1 MLGSMKDYAREALLT
16 TALFGG
22 IGVAVAQAPAPNADK
37 DQAAQPSSRSDQS
50 GTQEPSAKQSQ
61 GPGAQSGVLVNG
73 SLAVPGASSDTST
86 TPAKFSQANDARD
99 KVPIMARGPALD
111 DAQRKLIIDR
121 VLGASSGAP
130 AQAVAAGPAMG
141 LPPSIDMQAWPS
153 DVVRDVPAIRD
164 TKYVKLPDKI
174 LVVRPDSRI
183 VIGEIAR

>member
-1 MLGSMKDYAREALLT
+1 MLGSMKDYVREALLT

-22 IGVAVAQAPAPNADK
+22 IGVAFAQSPAPNADK
-37 DQAAQPSSRSDQS
+37 DAQPSSRSDQS

-61 GPGAQSGVLVNG
+61 APAAAAGVLVNG
-73 SLAVPGASSDTST
+73 SLAVPGAPSDTST

-99 KVPIMARGPALD
+99 KIPIMARGPALD

-121 VLGASSGAP
+121 VLGASSGP
-130 AQAVAAGPAMG
+130 PVQAATVGPAMG
-141 LPPSIDMQAWPS
+141 LPPSVDMQAWPS

-174 LVVRPDSRI
+174 LVVRPDSR
-183 VIGEIAR
+183 VVVGEIAR